1 MLNIEWKNN
10 ERFRRFNFILH
21 ENVMC
26 QEKVKREDKFF
37 WFTCFNIFFT
47 PKHRLVVIL
56 LFSSLKACI
65 FKQRSCF
72 MISIV
77 LTTTKVISTS
87 FSYVKCARPL
97 NINEGLNYCGDQRSC
112 FLNQLR
118 CFLKPFK
125 HTFERSESHVIVF
138 VMFQKLKS
146 MYKQKV
152 QKENLCCRGLFLTSW
167 DQKGN

>member
-1 MLNIEWKNN
+1 
-10 ERFRRFNFILH
+10 
-21 ENVMC
+21 
-26 QEKVKREDKFF
+26 
-37 WFTCFNIFFT
+37 
-47 PKHRLVVIL
+47 
-56 LFSSLKACI
+56 
-65 FKQRSCF
+65 

-97 NINEGLNYCGDQRSC
+97 NINEGLKYCGDQRPC

-146 MYKQKV
+146 MYINRKYRIRTYV
-152 QKENLCCRGLFLTSW
+152 VEEYF
-167 DQKGN
+167 